1 MIVLLCNLPFALH
14 SKQHILLLA
23 LQTFKPCRERQGLT
37 KAVSP
42 ELLTKKRALTV
53 SSKVG
58 CLTTAAPRTNNATP
72 AAYETSMQL
81 TYLFATLPIQQG
93 GTSAGAEE
101 QLDRP
106 RTRSQPDQQH
116 AHHG

>member
-1 MIVLLCNLPFALH
+1 MPFALYN
-14 SKQHILLLA
+14 KQHILLLV
-23 LQTFKPCRERQGLT
+23 LQTFKPCREKQGLT
-37 KAVSP
+37 KPVSP

-58 CLTTAAPRTNNATP
+58 RLTTAQHHSTNNVT
-72 AAYETSMQL
+72 AAASETSMQL
-81 TYLFATLPIQQG
+81 TDLFATLPIQQG
-93 GTSAGAEE
+93 GASAGASAGAEE

-106 RTRSQPDQQH
+106 RTRSQPDQQQ